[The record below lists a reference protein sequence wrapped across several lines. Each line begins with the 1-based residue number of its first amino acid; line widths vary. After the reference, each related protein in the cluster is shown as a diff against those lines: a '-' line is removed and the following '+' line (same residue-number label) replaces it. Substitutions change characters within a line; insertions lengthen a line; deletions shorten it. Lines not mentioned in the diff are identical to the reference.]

1 MLNMNE
7 QNPDWHKNTLR
18 LRGAPQWICDDCGRR
33 YGEWYKG
40 KQYIGPTCYFMFQR
54 LGNCDICE
62 GEELVVAEPRD
73 YGHLCANWDM
83 VKLKYLNDL
92 KNV

>member
-1 MLNMNE
+1 
-7 QNPDWHKNTLR
+7 
-18 LRGAPQWICDDCGRR
+18 
-33 YGEWYKG
+33 
-40 KQYIGPTCYFMFQR
+40 MFQR